1 LINDKAATSPTNL
14 TGFGKLSAANTAPT
28 GLIPWAKAGMADGW
42 TNEAPKA
49 ATYWAGL
56 AGEIPK
62 FLNCLFKATFGESHW
77 IKTFFGAGAGMSLGA
92 GWNTT
97 LLALG
102 PYSNHLSTMMSCGG

>member
-1 LINDKAATSPTNL
+1 
-14 TGFGKLSAANTAPT
+14 
-28 GLIPWAKAGMADGW
+28 MADGW

-77 IKTFFGAGAGMSLGA
+77 IKTFFGAGDGLK
-92 GWNTT
+92 TT
-97 LLALG
+97 RLALG
-102 PYSNHLSTMMSCGG
+102 PYSNHLSTMMSCEAIVAIFQ